1 MTNDIDLELIT
12 EVCGLLW
19 EQTKLKIFL
28 MLQEKELCICEII
41 ERLGIKQNMVSH
53 HVSILKRALILNSR
67 KEWTKA
73 FYSINIPMFEKIKI
87 NTKLLFNI

>member
-1 MTNDIDLELIT
+1 
-12 EVCGLLW
+12 
-19 EQTKLKIFL
+19 

-67 KEWTKA
+67 KE
-73 FYSINIPMFEKIKI
+73 
-87 NTKLLFNI
+87 